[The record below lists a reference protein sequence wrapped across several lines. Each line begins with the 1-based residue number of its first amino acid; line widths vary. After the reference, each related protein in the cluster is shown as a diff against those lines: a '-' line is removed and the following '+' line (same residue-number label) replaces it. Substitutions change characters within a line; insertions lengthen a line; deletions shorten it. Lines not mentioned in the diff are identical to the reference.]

1 MMVTV
6 RKAMFATLLATG
18 VAACD
23 TTHPQASNA
32 KDIVDKEA
40 AHAMP
45 VKRQAGNWEA
55 LHYTMAFEATGVT
68 GSMAEVVKAGQA
80 SIGQKDFGG
89 PECLDAGTAAKD
101 DLMARIGEAM
111 HFGPEWTITRA
122 TVSDRGK
129 VDFAASMDDEVQGRG
144 EMTITGVIT
153 PTTTDLLVTTDA
165 FEPPPGKGHIHTVM
179 KQENTRVGDCTA
191 SQ

>member
-1 MMVTV
+1 MKKIVQTSL
-6 RKAMFATLLATG
+6 FLLLLSCAKTQPP
-18 VAACD
+18 AD
-23 TTHPQASNA
+23 TIHRRPGS
-32 KDIVDKEA
+32 
-40 AHAMP
+40 
-45 VKRQAGNWEA
+45 WEA
-55 LHYTMAFEATGVT
+55 LNYTMAFDATGVT
-68 GSMAEVVKAGQA
+68 GSMAEIVKAGQA

-89 PECLDAGTAAKD
+89 PECLTLETTAKD

-111 HFGPEWTITRA
+111 HFGPEGTITRA

>member
-1 MMVTV
+1 MATV
-6 RKAMFATLLATG
+6 GKAMFAILFATA

-23 TTHPQASNA
+23 TTHPQASGADPSVA
-32 KDIVDKEA
+32 KDATQA
-40 AHAMP
+40 AP
-45 VKRQAGNWEA
+45 VKRQPGSWEA
-55 LHYTMAFEATGVT
+55 LHYTMAFDATGVT
-68 GSMAEVVKAGQA
+68 GSMAEAVKAGQA

-89 PECLDAGTAAKD
+89 PECLTHEMAAKD

-111 HFGPEWTITRA
+111 RFGPEWTITRA
-122 TVSDRGK
+122 TVSSTGE
-129 VDFAASMDDEVQGRG
+129 VDFAASMDDELQGRG